1 MCNRAFCIAQRLP
14 ICKGAEEKDVFTTC
28 FQRDS
33 RKDQIV
39 VVTFIMVTVALLG
52 WSAVRKVLE
61 KRNGGNTGGG
71 DNAQQGY
78 IAVGR

>member
-1 MCNRAFCIAQRLP
+1 V
-14 ICKGAEEKDVFTTC
+14 EEKDVFTTC

-39 VVTFIMVTVALLG
+39 VVTFIMVTGGLLG

-61 KRNGGNTGGG
+61 RRNSANNGG

-78 IAVGR
+78 ATVGR

>member
-1 MCNRAFCIAQRLP
+1 M
-14 ICKGAEEKDVFTTC
+14 KDVFTTC

-39 VVTFIMVTVALLG
+39 VVTFIMVTVGLLG
-52 WSAVRKVLE
+52 WSGVRKILE

-71 DNAQQGY
+71 DAQQGY

>member
-1 MCNRAFCIAQRLP
+1 MCNRAFCISQRLP

-39 VVTFIMVTVALLG
+39 VVTFIMVTVGLLG
-52 WSAVRKVLE
+52 WAAIRKILE
-61 KRNGGNTGGG
+61 RRKGDNTGRG
-71 DNAQQGY
+71 DTQQGY

>member
-1 MCNRAFCIAQRLP
+1 M
-14 ICKGAEEKDVFTTC
+14 VTTC

-39 VVTFIMVTVALLG
+39 VVTFILVTVGLLG

-61 KRNGGNTGGG
+61 RRSGNNNRGG
-71 DNAQQGY
+71 DAQQGY